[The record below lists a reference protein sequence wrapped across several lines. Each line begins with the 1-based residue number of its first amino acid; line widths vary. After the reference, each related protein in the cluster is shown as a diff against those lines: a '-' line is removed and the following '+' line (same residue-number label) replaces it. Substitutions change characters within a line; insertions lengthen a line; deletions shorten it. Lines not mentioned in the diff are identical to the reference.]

1 MTVVGQ
7 PMLFFV
13 YAANGIATQ
22 LTTTTV
28 TKSAT
33 SFIIKGKYLQ
43 QNMYILEYSK
53 TSVVLIHTTLEL
65 RKIETRVVVF
75 VVVLMKGCTHN
86 ELLF

>member
-65 RKIETRVVVF
+65 QKNRNKSCCF
-75 VVVLMKGCTHN
+75 CCCAN
-86 ELLF
+86 EGLYS